1 MDKYE
6 IRPNWIINWYWI
18 SSISSLPFTFIH
30 KSQLQT
36 QNSIYAS
43 YKLSECISF
52 NEENEIWYDFFGWHK
67 TYLQKEYISN
77 IIQLSKRK
85 SEYYQVFV
93 KLNLSVKSNSNI
105 SFCATTS
112 SLWRLEALLI
122 PYLLLSLV
130 SLLFTTP
137 FSSLTPFKDISRIL
151 LSKSNHHIEIYW
163 ITYSRR
169 KQC

>member
-1 MDKYE
+1 MNIEYQLFPLYIYSYVSTSDTELNLCLVQTFWMYFFQWRKWNL
-6 IRPNWIINWYWI
+6 IWVFWWY
-18 SSISSLPFTFIH
+18 
-30 KSQLQT
+30 
-36 QNSIYAS
+36 
-43 YKLSECISF
+43 
-52 NEENEIWYDFFGWHK
+52 K

-112 SLWRLEALLI
+112 SLWRLEAPLI

>member
-1 MDKYE
+1 MNIEYQLSPLYIYSYVSTSDTE
-6 IRPNWIINWYWI
+6 LN
-18 SSISSLPFTFIH
+18 LCLVQTFWMYFFQWR
-30 KSQLQT
+30 KWNL
-36 QNSIYAS
+36 
-43 YKLSECISF
+43 
-52 NEENEIWYDFFGWHK
+52 IWLFWWHK

-112 SLWRLEALLI
+112 SLWRFEALLI

>member
-1 MDKYE
+1 MNNKWVLNIEYQLFPLYIYSYVSTSDTELNLCLVQSFWMYFFQWRKWNL
-6 IRPNWIINWYWI
+6 IWVFWWY
-18 SSISSLPFTFIH
+18 
-30 KSQLQT
+30 
-36 QNSIYAS
+36 
-43 YKLSECISF
+43 
-52 NEENEIWYDFFGWHK
+52 K

-112 SLWRLEALLI
+112 SLWRLEAPLI